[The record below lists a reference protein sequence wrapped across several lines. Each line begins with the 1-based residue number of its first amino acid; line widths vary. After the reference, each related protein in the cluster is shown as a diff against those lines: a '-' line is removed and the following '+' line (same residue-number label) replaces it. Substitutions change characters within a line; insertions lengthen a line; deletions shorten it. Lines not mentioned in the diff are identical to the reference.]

1 MIYFQLFLSP
11 VAVKQRNLT
20 PKCFHLIYKH
30 VKKIWYESLLHLW
43 HLLRYNESI
52 WRNFGTRSF
61 IAETFLKNLEM
72 DTWFH
77 SQRNQSVDLHCKL
90 IHWFLRE
97 WNSGLKRVKTF
108 KRNLEVIQLCSQLTV
123 KTPERLHWRRSG
135 VFIANC
141 EHISY
146 LFPVFLWMTL
156 KK

>member
-11 VAVKQRNLT
+11 AAVKQRNLS

-52 WRNFGTRSF
+52 WRNFGARSF

-77 SQRNQSVDLHCKL
+77 SQRNQSVNLHCKL

-97 WNSGLKRVKTF
+97 WNSGLNVLKLSKG
-108 KRNLEVIQLCSQLTV
+108 I
-123 KTPERLHWRRSG
+123 
-135 VFIANC
+135 
-141 EHISY
+141 
-146 LFPVFLWMTL
+146 L
-156 KK
+156 KKIWGNPAMFAVNSKNTRTTSLTSLTSFWCLYC